1 MILFRFQA
9 ACSAVFVQKLA
20 HSATK
25 IIVDN
30 DTNNPISETN
40 TNGRVVTSDHVRQVI
55 KSDLDSYDFLFG
67 HNKKS
72 NIEAN
77 SDDSVLCN
85 LKEERAPP
93 LKKKRKKTNIP
104 NRTKMQKSNQD
115 DKNDKHD
122 VDDMERKKNILNWI
136 PTKQG
141 DVGMLA
147 ENKIIQKT
155 VVEAMSSHIP
165 DEGLLEDTDEYD

>member
-1 MILFRFQA
+1 MDLRNVFPANKIRTEIRKDEDIGKITKTAVDIVA

-30 DTNNPISETN
+30 ATSNPISETN

-67 HNKKS
+67 HNKRS

-77 SDDSVLCN
+77 SDDSLLCN

-93 LKKKRKKTNIP
+93 LK
-104 NRTKMQKSNQD
+104 
-115 DKNDKHD
+115 
-122 VDDMERKKNILNWI
+122 
-136 PTKQG
+136 
-141 DVGMLA
+141 
-147 ENKIIQKT
+147 
-155 VVEAMSSHIP
+155 
-165 DEGLLEDTDEYD
+165 